1 MPVLDKRRVVIVEDH
16 TLLRQGL
23 KALLA
28 TDDDIEVVGEADNGL
43 DAIKLASSAWPCL
56 ILMDLSLLGI
66 NGIEAIREIKKLHPT
81 IKILVLTVHMAE
93 EYVREALKSGS
104 DGYVLKHATQEELML
119 AIKSVLNG
127 KSYLSPD
134 IAAQI
139 ITGYL
144 DNSANA
150 SASPAWDS
158 VTLREREILKLV
170 AEGHPNRYIA
180 SYFSLSLKTIEKHRS
195 NLMKKLDL
203 HNIASLTAFA
213 IEKGVVGGTQR
224 LNG

>member
-1 MPVLDKRRVVIVEDH
+1 MPPPDKRRVVIVEDH

-23 KALLA
+23 KALL
-28 TDDDIEVVGEADNGL
+28 TKDPDVEVVGEADNGL

-56 ILMDLSLLGI
+56 MMMDLSLPGI

-93 EYVREALKSGS
+93 EYVREALKAGA
-104 DGYVLKHATQEELML
+104 DGYVLKLATQEELVY

-134 IAAQI
+134 IAAQVVN
-139 ITGYL
+139 GYL
-144 DNSANA
+144 DHSANA
-150 SASPAWDS
+150 SANPLWDS

-170 AEGHPNRYIA
+170 AEGRPNKYIA
-180 SYFSLSLKTIEKHRS
+180 AYFTLSLKTIEKHRS

-203 HNIASLTAFA
+203 HNVASLTAFA
-213 IEKGVVGGTQR
+213 IEKGIISGSQR

>member
-28 TDDDIEVVGEADNGL
+28 TDDDVEVVGEADNGL

-56 ILMDLSLLGI
+56 MLMDLSLPGI

-93 EYVREALKSGS
+93 EYVREALKSGA

-139 ITGYL
+139 VTGYL

-180 SYFSLSLKTIEKHRS
+180 GYFSLSLKTIEKHRS

-213 IEKGVVGGTQR
+213 IEKGVVSGTQR

>member
-1 MPVLDKRRVVIVEDH
+1 MLMPDKRRVVIVEDH

-23 KALLA
+23 KALISS
-28 TDDDIEVVGEADNGL
+28 DNEVEVVGEADNGL
-43 DAIKLASSAWPCL
+43 DAIKLASSEWPCL
-56 ILMDLSLLGI
+56 MMMDLSLPGI
-66 NGIEAIREIKKLHPT
+66 NGIEAIREIKKSHPT

-93 EYVREALKSGS
+93 EYVSEALKAGA
-104 DGYVLKHATQEELML
+104 DGYVLKHATQEELMF
-119 AIKSVLNG
+119 AIKSVLSG

-134 IAAQI
+134 IVAQVVS
-139 ITGYL
+139 GYL
-144 DNSANA
+144 DNNANVGTDH
-150 SASPAWDS
+150 AWDS

-170 AEGHPNRYIA
+170 AEGRPNKFMA

-203 HNIASLTAFA
+203 HNVASLTAYA
-213 IEKGVVGGTQR
+213 IEKGVISGSQR

>member
-1 MPVLDKRRVVIVEDH
+1 MLMHTKQRVVIVEDH

-23 KALLA
+23 RALLA
-28 TDDDIEVVGEADNGL
+28 TDEGIEVVGEADNGL
-43 DAIKLASSAWPCL
+43 DAIGLATSAWPCL
-56 ILMDLSLLGI
+56 MLMDLSLPGI
-66 NGIEAIREIKKLHPT
+66 NGIEAIREIKKMHSA

-93 EYVREALKSGS
+93 EYVREALKAGA

-134 IAAQI
+134 IANLVVQ
-139 ITGYL
+139 GYL
-144 DNSANA
+144 DTSS
-150 SASPAWDS
+150 SASPVWDS

-170 AEGHPNRYIA
+170 AEGHPNKFIA
-180 SYFSLSLKTIEKHRS
+180 NYFSLSLKTIEKHRS

-213 IEKGVVGGTQR
+213 IEKGVISSGQR
-224 LNG
+224 LNS

>member
-1 MPVLDKRRVVIVEDH
+1 MADKRRIVIVEDH

-23 KALLA
+23 KALISRDNGL
-28 TDDDIEVVGEADNGL
+28 EVVGEADNGL
-43 DAIKLASSAWPCL
+43 DAIKLASSEWPCL
-56 ILMDLSLLGI
+56 MMMDLSLPGI

-93 EYVREALKSGS
+93 EYVSEALKAGA
-104 DGYVLKHATQEELML
+104 DGYVLKHATQEELIF
-119 AIKSVLNG
+119 AIQSVLSG

-134 IAAQI
+134 IVAQVVN
-139 ITGYL
+139 GYL
-144 DNSANA
+144 DNKANVGTD
-150 SASPAWDS
+150 SVWDS

-170 AEGHPNRYIA
+170 AEGHPNKYMA

-203 HNIASLTAFA
+203 HNVAALTAFA
-213 IEKGVVGGTQR
+213 IQKGIISGTQR

>member
-1 MPVLDKRRVVIVEDH
+1 MPELDRRRVVLVEDH
-16 TLLRQGL
+16 ILLRQGL
-23 KALLA
+23 RALIT
-28 TDDDIEVVGEADNGL
+28 TDPDLEVVAEADNGL

-56 ILMDLSLLGI
+56 MLMDLSLPGM

-81 IKILVLTVHMAE
+81 IKILVLTVHMVE
-93 EYVREALKSGS
+93 EYVREALKSGA
-104 DGYVLKHATQEELML
+104 DGYVLKHATQEELVL

-127 KSYLSPD
+127 KSYVSPD
-134 IAAQI
+134 IANQI
-139 ITGYL
+139 VSGYLRNSAITGS
-144 DNSANA
+144 N
-150 SASPAWDS
+150 PAWDS

-170 AEGHPNRYIA
+170 AEGHSNKYIA
-180 SYFSLSLKTIEKHRS
+180 GYFSLSQKTIEKHRS

-213 IEKGVVGGTQR
+213 IEKGVISGSQR

>member
-1 MPVLDKRRVVIVEDH
+1 MSIQDKRRVVIVEDH

-23 KALLA
+23 KALIA
-28 TDDDIEVVGEADNGL
+28 EDQEVEVVGEADNGL

-56 ILMDLSLLGI
+56 MMMDLSLPGI

-93 EYVREALKSGS
+93 EYVREALKAGAE
-104 DGYVLKHATQEELML
+104 GYVLKHATQDELML
-119 AIKSVLNG
+119 AIKSVLSG

-139 ITGYL
+139 VNGYL
-144 DNSANA
+144 DNS
-150 SASPAWDS
+150 SSSKSDPQWDS

-170 AEGHPNRYIA
+170 AEGRPNRYIA
-180 SYFSLSLKTIEKHRS
+180 EQFTLSLKTIEKHRS

-203 HNIASLTAFA
+203 HNVASLTAFA
-213 IEKGVVGGTQR
+213 IEKGIISSRQP

>member
-1 MPVLDKRRVVIVEDH
+1 MPALDKRRVVIVEDH